1 MNLTAEQIEYIIREV
16 MRRLAELGV
25 TGATTTRPSSELALA
40 DRLVTLR
47 SVEGKLTNITKV
59 TVGSRA
65 VVTPAVR
72 DLLREKKIEFARRS
86 A

>member
-1 MNLTAEQIEYIIREV
+1 MNVTAEQIEYIIREV

-25 TGATTTRPSSELALA
+25 TGATTTPSSELALA

-47 SVEGKLTNITKV
+47 DLEGKLTNVKRV
-59 TVGSRA
+59 TVA
-65 VVTPAVR
+65 KQTVVTPAVR
-72 DLLREKKIEFARRS
+72 DLLREKKIEFVRRS